1 VREGTSSVPQKEFE
15 EADMA
20 RKPGTNPS
28 AIRNRAAKTAA
39 VMASPSAAALAPPK
53 KKTSLVQFFREVR
66 AESKKITWTTRRET
80 WITSVMV
87 AIMVVVAMVFF
98 WVVDTGVSF
107 SINQVLKLA
116 AGGKV

>member
-1 VREGTSSVPQKEFE
+1 
-15 EADMA
+15 MA

-53 KKTSLVQFFREVR
+53 KRTSIAQFAREVR
-66 AESKKITWTTRRET
+66 TEARKVTWTSRRET

-87 AIMVVVAMVFF
+87 AIMVGVSMFFF
-98 WVVDTGVSF
+98 WLVDAGVSF
-107 SINQVLKLA
+107 SINEILKLS
-116 AGGKV
+116 AGR